1 MNLWLALYA
10 KMVRQP
16 IIHSPMHTSRSLGGD
31 GIIGY
36 GDVNDPVIGDHNN
49 WNVLGSKEA

>member
-1 MNLWLALYA
+1 MNLWLALSA

-16 IIHSPMHTSRSLGGD
+16 ISRSLGGD

-36 GDVNDPVIGDHNN
+36 GNVNDPVIGNHNN
-49 WNVLGSKEA
+49 WDVLGSKEA